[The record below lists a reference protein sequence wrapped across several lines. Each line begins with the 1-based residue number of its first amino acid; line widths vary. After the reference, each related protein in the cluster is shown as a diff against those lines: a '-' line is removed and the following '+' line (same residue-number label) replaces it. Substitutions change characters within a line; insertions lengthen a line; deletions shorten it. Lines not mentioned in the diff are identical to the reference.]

1 MWKMRRGGA
10 LAIAAALGVIGPSG
24 IGPACGAPVGTSYYV
39 SPTGNDHAS
48 GSSASP
54 WQTLERVSTANLEPG
69 DHVYLQGGATFTGTL
84 RLTAE
89 DSGTATNPV
98 VIDSYGTGRA
108 IISSGTA
115 QGVSVYDAAGVEVHD
130 LKIAGAGRDGGG
142 DVGLLFFNDLAGNVL
157 LPYLRV
163 SDVEVSGYHNF
174 GIAIGGWNGTSGFSD
189 VRVERVAS
197 HDNGDSGM
205 VTYAA
210 ARNVHKNVY
219 VGSSSFSNNQGLPDV
234 ATNTGSGLVLGG
246 VDGATVEKNVAFK
259 NGGLNTTI
267 QGGVGIWTYNSN
279 KVVIQRNESY
289 GNRTGSAADGGGFD
303 LDLSVSNSVLQF
315 NYSHDNAGNGLMLAH
330 GLDTTAHTN
339 NVVRYNVSQNDA
351 RKNGTGAIRIF
362 GRINNAEIYQNTI
375 SLSATTSVSKA
386 IRIDGKQPA
395 TKVHFRNNI
404 FRTKGGAPLLLVSP
418 LAVSSA
424 VDLRFQGNDWFAAG
438 ATPKFIWGSK
448 TFTSL
453 TAWRT
458 ASGAEKV
465 GTKAVGTS
473 ADPQFVGGD
482 APTLGNPAKLVNL
495 RNYYDLSV
503 SSTIIDK
510 GLNLAT
516 FGITPSSVDFAGDPT
531 PTGSA
536 PDPGAFER

>member
-1 MWKMRRGGA
+1 M
-10 LAIAAALGVIGPSG
+10 AIVAVLGLV
-24 IGPACGAPVGTSYYV
+24 GPAMVGIDARAGAATGGTSYYV
-39 SPTGNDHAS
+39 SPTGNDHAN
-48 GSSASP
+48 GSIGSP
-54 WQTLERVSTANLEPG
+54 WQTLARVSTANLDPG

-84 RLTAE
+84 QLTNE
-89 DSGTATNPV
+89 DSGTASDPV

-108 IISSGTA
+108 VVSSGSA
-115 QGVSVYDAAGVEVHD
+115 EGVSVYDASGIEVHD
-130 LKIAGAGRDGGG
+130 LKIVGAGRDTGG

-163 SDVEVSGYHNF
+163 SDVEVSGYHDF
-174 GIAIGGWNGTSGFSD
+174 GIAVGGWNGTSGFSD
-189 VRVERVAS
+189 VRVERVRS

-210 ARNVHKNVY
+210 ARNVHKDVY
-219 VGSSSFSNNQGLPDV
+219 VGASSFYDNQGLPS
-234 ATNTGSGLVLGG
+234 ATTNTGSGLVLGG
-246 VDGATVEKNVAFK
+246 VDGATVEKNVAYK

-267 QGGVGIWTYNSN
+267 QGGVGIWTYDSN

-289 GNRTGSAADGGGFD
+289 ANRTGGAADGGGFD
-303 LDLSVSNSVLQF
+303 LDHNVSSSVLQF

-330 GLDTTAHTN
+330 GLDTAAHTN
-339 NVVRYNVSQNDA
+339 NVIRYNVSQNDA
-351 RKNGTGAIRIF
+351 RKNGTGAIRVF

-375 SLSATTSVSKA
+375 SLSATASGSRA
-386 IRIDGKQPA
+386 IRIDGKQPSS
-395 TKVHFRNNI
+395 KVHFRNNI

-424 VDLRFQGNDWFAAG
+424 VDLRFQGNDWYAAG
-438 ATPKFIWGSK
+438 ATPKFLWGSK

-458 ASGAEKV
+458 GSGAEKV
-465 GTKAVGTS
+465 GTKAVGVS
-473 ADPQFVGGD
+473 ADPKFVGGD
-482 APTLGNPAKLVNL
+482 APAIGNPAKLVNL
-495 RNYYDLSV
+495 RNYYDLSAG
-503 SSTIIDK
+503 SPIIDK

-516 FGITPSSVDFAGDPT
+516 FGITPSPVDFAGDPT
-531 PTGSA
+531 PTGAA